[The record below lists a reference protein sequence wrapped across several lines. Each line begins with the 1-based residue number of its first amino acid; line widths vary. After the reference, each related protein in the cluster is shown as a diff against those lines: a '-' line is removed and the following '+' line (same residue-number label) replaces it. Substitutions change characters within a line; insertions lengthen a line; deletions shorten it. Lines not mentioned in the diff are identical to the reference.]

1 MKVSLRKANAV
12 QLLINEKL
20 AVATVAVATIS
31 KYDKVAE
38 ALVEAQTKLYGGI
51 AEKFDLIGLLF
62 SIREKVAHAG
72 MTAGIAK
79 LLTALARNE
88 KETAFVKQ
96 LEISSPLKFTPSQIS
111 EIIADLATQKDS
123 YGRTKDA
130 VTVGLLPQSAIDD
143 YKTTI
148 GTLRKEKTTISDKL
162 LHLNVS
168 TEIEL
173 DEKEVAVLKKYDIL

>member
-20 AVATVAVATIS
+20 AVAPVTVATIS

-38 ALVEAQTKLYGGI
+38 ALVEAQTKLDSSI

-62 SIREKVAHAG
+62 SIREKVAQAG
-72 MTAGIAK
+72 MITGVAN

-88 KETAFVKQ
+88 KETAFFKQ
-96 LEISSPLKFTPSQIS
+96 LEAAAALKFTPSQIS
-111 EIIADLATQKDS
+111 QIIADLATQKDT

-130 VTVGLLPQSAIDD
+130 VTVGLLPQSAIDG

-148 GTLRKEKTTISDKL
+148 GTLRKEKAALSDKL